1 MPNDTAL
8 CQRVVKI
15 AEDYLGPSAPRF
27 IDRLSSNHLGKEST
41 SLAQGDMDELIK
53 WARLAAAMLTDDSRL
68 VTEFM
73 DRLGKLSI
81 R

>member
-1 MPNDTAL
+1 MSPKQTVL
-8 CQRVVKI
+8 CQHVTEI

-27 IDRLSSNHLGKEST
+27 IERLSSNHLGKPS
-41 SLAQGDMDELIK
+41 SKLSRDDMEEFIK

-73 DRLGKLSI
+73 RRLDELA
-81 R
+81 